1 MFEANHRHNLFGF
14 FLKYS
19 LLCTGDS
26 YIFKKTQFC
35 GKQLPTAF
43 YKHADAC
50 SKEWNSLLNIFTVE
64 FNFSIHINSD
74 I

>member
-50 SKEWNSLLNIFTVE
+50 SKE
-64 FNFSIHINSD
+64 
-74 I
+74 